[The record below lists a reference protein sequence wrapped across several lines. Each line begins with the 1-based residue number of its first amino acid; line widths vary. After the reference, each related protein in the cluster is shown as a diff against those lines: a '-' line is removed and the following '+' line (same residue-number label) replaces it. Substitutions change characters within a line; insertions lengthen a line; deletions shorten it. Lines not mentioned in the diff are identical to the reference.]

1 MPKWILETER
11 LLLREYTEGDFDAL
25 YPILSDP
32 VTMQHY
38 PRPYDERGVRR
49 WISWSLENYERHGF
63 GWWAILLKDSGE
75 LIGDAGITMQ
85 RIDGEILPEL
95 GYHIGCRHWRRGYGR
110 EACTAVLDWIFGK
123 TDFDRLYSYM
133 TKGNIASYS
142 LAESLGMKRIK
153 EYTDEDGEEM
163 LVYEIQRGT

>member
-1 MPKWILETER
+1 MGKILLETER
-11 LLLREYTEGDFDAL
+11 LILREYTEEDYDEL

-32 VTMQHY
+32 ITMQHY
-38 PRPYDERGVRR
+38 PKPYDERGVRR

-63 GWWAILLKDSGE
+63 GWWALILKETGE
-75 LIGDAGITMQ
+75 LIGDCGITMQ
-85 RIDGEILPEL
+85 NIDGEFLPEL
-95 GYHIGCRHWRRGYGR
+95 GYHIGCRYWRQGYGR
-110 EACTAVLDWIFGK
+110 EASLAVLDWAFASTDLK
-123 TDFDRLYSYM
+123 TIYSYM

-163 LVYEIQRGT
+163 FVYELSK